1 MRTAL
6 SNKKRTALYKDLAP
20 TRAVYVCTE
29 LKTALAE
36 SIGVVAAGCTIFPD
50 EDEDDGLTLL
60 VEYPSLYPG
69 SETASVSPRVKIEAG
84 ARSALTHAVTRTV
97 FPYITHDLPD

>member
-20 TRAVYVCTE
+20 ARAVYVCTE

-36 SIGVVAAGCTIFPD
+36 SIGVVAAGCTIIP
-50 EDEDDGLTLL
+50 DEDDGLTLL

-69 SETASVSPRVKIEAG
+69 SETASVSARVKIEAG
-84 ARSALTHAVTRTV
+84 ARSALTHAVTRSV
-97 FPYITHDLPD
+97 VPYITHDLPD